1 MGTPRD
7 APHSFE
13 RGSSGQNH
21 NTRRVARTSAAAL
34 AIGILLGI
42 IIKLFAADFLLVS
55 GQSME
60 PVIADGTRIFVS
72 KLSYGLALPLASELF
87 IQWADPQKNDV
98 VIYIYNNKTVV
109 KRCAATEGDA
119 LEYSRDS
126 TYRVTVNGK
135 VLPLTDGQYQRLK
148 YTEKVPDGTIFAI
161 GDNMEESV
169 DSRHY
174 GFVSVRNI
182 LGKVLCK

>member
-1 MGTPRD
+1 MGVPHD

-13 RGSSGQNH
+13 RSSSGQDH
-21 NTRRVARTSAAAL
+21 NTQRTARTTAAAL
-34 AIGILLGI
+34 AIGVLLGI
-42 IIKLFAADFLLVS
+42 VIKLFAADLLLVS

-60 PVIADGTRIFVS
+60 PAITDGTRIFVS
-72 KLSYGLALPLASELF
+72 KLSYGFSLPFASELF
-87 IQWADPQKNDV
+87 IQWADPKNNDV

-126 TYRVTVNGK
+126 KYRVTVNGN

-148 YTEKVPDGTIFAI
+148 YTEKVPEGMIFAI